1 MNLRKIANASIQA
14 INKDVSITAKVSD
27 GTYTT
32 EPDGTRI
39 PNYTTIITTGNMQP
53 LSTQDLKR
61 LEGLNI
67 QNVTAKVFLN
77 GNFEGVFRNTQ
88 RGGDLL
94 IIGGNTY
101 LVTAVIERWPSW
113 CLVGVTMQ
121 MT

>member
-1 MNLRKIANASIQA
+1 MNLRKIANASIQSV
-14 INKDVSITAKVSD
+14 NKDVSITAKVSD
-27 GTYTT
+27 ETYTT

-39 PNYTTIITTGNMQP
+39 PNYTTITTTGNMQP
-53 LSTQDLKR
+53 LSTQDLKH
-61 LEGLNI
+61 LEGLGI

-121 MT
+121 VN